1 MEFTGET
8 GSMEIEKLSVLET
21 KVAKLIDETI
31 ALRNEKIRQDKA
43 VAEKEEEIQN
53 LLTRLEEMEKDR
65 GSVRERIEKLLLQ
78 LENI

>member
-43 VAEKEEEIQN
+43 LAEKEEEVQN
-53 LLTRLEEMEKDR
+53 LLSKMEEMEKDR